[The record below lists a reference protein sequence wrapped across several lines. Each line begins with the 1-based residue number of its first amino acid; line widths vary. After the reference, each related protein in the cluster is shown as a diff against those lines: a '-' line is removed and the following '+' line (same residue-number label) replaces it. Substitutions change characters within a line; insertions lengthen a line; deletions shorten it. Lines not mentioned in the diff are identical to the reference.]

1 MSVETRRAEREPK
14 TETEK
19 ALQAQKAKEG
29 LKAMAIGPVTG
40 VLGLPS
46 DIIDLADM
54 ANDAIAK
61 YGKDTTIAQFSKL
74 IKPQLDRLQEKYGR
88 EQFDK
93 GFTELTG
100 IKSDVSRP
108 AQMLGELISLGG
120 LAKAGVKGAK
130 VIGESISDA
139 YKGTEKLFETQTDLL
154 TKGPTGGSGGVAVE
168 TAGVGQLDQ
177 TKKLL
182 KDEQKAITTEAPTT
196 IPPEEFMNAPRELE
210 KTGKYNQD
218 ELFDLTRV
226 YRGEDG
232 KFRWEIDTT
241 DARLKLDTFINKVKN
256 ANNDQQVSLYN
267 FLKFDRLYQEYPNM
281 MQSRYTKLQPI
292 RNIKVN
298 IKRKA
303 DSGDGSNA
311 FYDVEEDSI
320 TLNLDNIKEASDD
333 IMMDINSNAI
343 LENKYSNTIN
353 FDKVYKT
360 KLESTLL
367 HEIQHA
373 IQQREGFIQGSN
385 TAQFLPVDFQKNLK
399 RYQKKFDTYNDYVV
413 RLLKKNLA
421 TKATDG
427 RQGGYNAEE
436 LKVIENIAPFIKS
449 FNDTYS
455 TAPFKGTSEYNV
467 NPDTLMSTALKA
479 LEQGEE
485 TYAKLDKVL
494 RATKG
499 QEVAQNLSPIA
510 RSAQYLF
517 SKLPLPKETIYRII
531 DDISKESRDI
541 KEGLDFFKK
550 QKAEAYNK
558 YKNVYGEREARLVQ
572 DRFAE
577 RLAYKDKNID
587 KEDIQLIMGSTK
599 IPEGMRGI
607 SPVEQRLQNIKDRT
621 DPVTGKVK
629 PKIAIPS
636 GKIKD
641 EGLSPVQKKLK
652 EIDYMGADVF
662 HATTK
667 DFKTFGF
674 VSKNNQADIGF
685 HVGKPNQASARV
697 DGDSAKLG
705 ARTLPLKLK
714 RELKP
719 ARIPDLGSFKEPSN
733 WLRNIAFT
741 DKDPLFRVI
750 NDTPEGRASIK
761 KQIEDNIPLKMG
773 DKTYYML
780 PDLMKGSVED
790 IGFKNKTIDKGLWKD
805 LVLESTRAIRIGL
818 DTTKNFKDRQ
828 EWFDTIK
835 KVANKNGYDSYVYR
849 NEYEGQVFD
858 TLTGTTKR
866 DDSFMLLEPDQAKGR
881 FGGMTKGE
889 PDFMKS
895 QGGLLLSE
903 GGKVMKKQ
911 MELFEEGGL
920 KDEGNTVD
928 PVSGNDVPPG
938 ATQEEVRDD
947 IPARLSEGEFVF
959 PADVVRYWG
968 LETLMKMRQEAKAGL
983 ARMEAMGQMGNSD
996 EAIIPDDAPFNPS
1009 QEDLPFT
1016 MDDLDTEEEMEYN
1029 EGGVVKAQTGTFVQ
1043 PSQFQGQPLPSSGTM
1058 PNYVAPNIPP
1068 PVPAPVG
1075 GFTPQFTAQ
1084 TGQAGQQTTVP
1095 TFQTLLGTTP
1105 GQYDEMREYVN
1116 EAGAK
1121 LRIPFKDGQ
1130 PIYPIPEGYSY
1141 VDPEATK
1148 TEEVTTK
1155 EVTPQTTQVT
1165 QIAQEGDSAL
1175 DDRVKQENVENYGVE
1190 DPTVISLGGYID
1202 KTDGSVKDSM
1212 EFSYNVTPEG
1222 GFFSTSLPMSFGKS
1236 LASLVTGRSMV
1247 GDKDIVTL
1255 TPKGYP
1261 DVKIELNGKDFK
1273 DMVNIKDDKGNIKQ
1287 SITNKNVQNFI
1298 KNRVNREIQRKDISK
1313 RAAGATARFKSGEV
1327 VDAGDLT
1334 KKSMQQYMQDLGVD
1348 EGIQAG
1354 SSDDFRSDDNYDD
1367 TPEASSFGGQPEP
1380 SMGDVGESE
1389 DDDAPEYNQAKGG
1402 LLGKKKPKVKKMKRG
1417 GLASR

>member
-108 AQMLGELISLGG
+108 AQMLGELVSLGG
-120 LAKAGVKGAK
+120 IAKAGVKGAK
-130 VIGESISDA
+130 VIGEGLSDA

-154 TKGPTGGSGGVAVE
+154 TKGPTGGSGGAAVE

-182 KDEQKAITTEAPTT
+182 KDEQKAITTNIPTSIPAKELINAPKISPTMAGLNT
-196 IPPEEFMNAPRELE
+196 PTGQKQARLFEDLEKQGNKSPEELFTE
-210 KTGKYNQD
+210 TG
-218 ELFDLTRV
+218 V
-226 YRGEDG
+226 YRGQDG
-232 KFRWEIDTT
+232 KLRYEID
-241 DARLKLDTFINKVKN
+241 DRN
-256 ANNDQQVSLYN
+256 ANLKKMPKEGDEYSLYEI
-267 FLKFDRLYQEYPNM
+267 LQFDDLYKEYFKDITIKGR
-281 MQSRYTKLQPI
+281 RYQPI
-292 RNIKVN
+292 RNVKVRFIKDYKKSFN
-298 IKRKA
+298 ASYITDTDSILINLENFKPIK
-303 DSGDGSNA
+303 G
-311 FYDVEEDSI
+311 VEEKI
-320 TLNLDNIKEASDD
+320 TS
-333 IMMDINSNAI
+333 S
-343 LENKYSNTIN
+343 
-353 FDKVYKT
+353 
-360 KLESTLL
+360 LL

-373 IQQREGFIQGSN
+373 VQRREGFERGTN
-385 TAQFLPVDFQKNLK
+385 VTAQLQSSPNYQKYSLLQKLYSERNFENRKLIEDTILPRLKDKNASANKKDSIVSLVQNEGFGTSFDGTVKAAKKDALIYDIQRYTDLSVKEIQALKKEIVKRAKLQKE
-399 RYQKKFDTYNDYVV
+399 QKKFIDTEDAIASEKYY
-413 RLLKKNLA
+413 LK
-421 TKATDG
+421 
-427 RQGGYNAEE
+427 
-436 LKVIENIAPFIKS
+436 
-449 FNDTYS
+449 
-455 TAPFKGTSEYNV
+455 
-467 NPDTLMSTALKA
+467 
-479 LEQGEE
+479 
-485 TYAKLDKVL
+485 
-494 RATKG
+494 
-499 QEVAQNLSPIA
+499 
-510 RSAQYLF
+510 
-517 SKLPLPKETIYRII
+517 
-531 DDISKESRDI
+531 
-541 KEGLDFFKK
+541 
-550 QKAEAYNK
+550 
-558 YKNVYGEREARLVQ
+558 YGEREARLVQ
-572 DRFAE
+572 DRYRR
-577 RLAYKDKNID
+577 RLDLKKFDLDDETVKGDLRLETGFLKGEDSKLGQMGEFPKGTTKGKPSSSIFDEMESELKFKKFGKGLLIDDGSKKGFGSIKPLANKDQKGN
-587 KEDIQLIMGSTK
+587 KFELKVNSG
-599 IPEGMRGI
+599 IPEKMLNDPKNLGVKTKRVKTI
-607 SPVEQRLQNIKDRT
+607 SEAKEVANNIFK
-621 DPVTGKVK
+621 
-629 PKIAIPS
+629 
-636 GKIKD
+636 KD

-741 DKDPLFRVI
+741 DKDPLFRII

-805 LVLESTRAIRIGL
+805 LVLESTRAIRTGL

-996 EAIIPDDAPFNPS
+996 EATIPDNAPFNPS

-1068 PVPAPVG
+1068 PAPAPVG

-1084 TGQAGQQTTVP
+1084 TGQAGQQTTAP
-1095 TFQTLLGTTP
+1095 TFQTLLGKTP

-1121 LRIPFKDGQ
+1121 LQIPFKDGQ

-1165 QIAQEGDSAL
+1165 QQQEGDSAL
-1175 DDRVKQENVENYGVE
+1175 DDRVKQQNVENFGVE
-1190 DPTVISLGGYID
+1190 DPTVISLGGQLD
-1202 KTDGSVKDSM
+1202 EKGLVTKSM
-1212 EFSYNVTPEG
+1212 EFSYNVKPEG
-1222 GFFSTSLPMSFGKS
+1222 GLLSTSLPMSLGKS
-1236 LASLVTGRSMV
+1236 IASIVTGRSMV
-1247 GDKDIVTL
+1247 GDRDVITL

-1261 DVKIELNGKDFK
+1261 EVKVELTGKEFK
-1273 DMVNIKDDKGNIKQ
+1273 DMVNVPTDDGKGKKI
-1287 SITNKNVQNFI
+1287 SITNKDVQNFLNTKVQEAI
-1298 KNRVNREIQRKDISK
+1298 DVVEEGKFQDQRSK
-1313 RAAGATARFKSGEV
+1313 GTYDPDTQTYSSEDAEAQKSYEQEANNQQFTQTFGDSDV
-1327 VDAGDLT
+1327 PSVTGQDFSQDA
-1334 KKSMQQYMQDLGVD
+1334 
-1348 EGIQAG
+1348 
-1354 SSDDFRSDDNYDD
+1354 YDD
-1367 TPEASSFGGQPEP
+1367 PLMKQ
-1380 SMGDVGESE
+1380 
-1389 DDDAPEYNQAKGG
+1389 GG
-1402 LLGKKKPKVKKMKRG
+1402 LASKKKPKVKKMKRG